1 MTKKEKVRVPTELPK
16 FQYGDRVQVT
26 SDGEI
31 REWQGILT
39 YFYDRKLGVVKS
51 ILQYPEIESYGYE
64 VELDDG
70 KKVIMKEKEL
80 KKAGS
85 NHPSVTTADYSSQV

>member
-1 MTKKEKVRVPTELPK
+1 MTKKEKVRIPTELPK

-31 REWQGILT
+31 REGQGILT
-39 YFYDRKLGVVKS
+39 YFYDGKIGVVKN

-64 VELDDG
+64 VELPDG
-70 KKVIMKEKEL
+70 KKVLMKEKEL
-80 KKAGS
+80 KKSGS
-85 NHPSVTTADYSSQV
+85 NQPSVTTADYSSQV

>member
-31 REWQGILT
+31 RE
-39 YFYDRKLGVVKS
+39 
-51 ILQYPEIESYGYE
+51 
-64 VELDDG
+64 
-70 KKVIMKEKEL
+70 
-80 KKAGS
+80 
-85 NHPSVTTADYSSQV
+85 

>member
-1 MTKKEKVRVPTELPK
+1 MTKKEKERVPTELPK

-39 YFYDRKLGVVKS
+39 YFYDRKLGVVKN

-80 KKAGS
+80 KKAI
-85 NHPSVTTADYSSQV
+85 SSQV